1 MTISEKTKY
10 NAAKRHIK
18 AEYARSLK
26 LAKDAEGNDA
36 ASNYHLGTA
45 AAYLDCFRQFFYPD
59 GNMTA
64 DMLHTLIT
72 TQGN

>member
-1 MTISEKTKY
+1 MTISEKAKFA
-10 NAAKRHIK
+10 AAKRHIK

-45 AAYLDCFRQFFYPD
+45 AAYLDCFRAMFYPD
-59 GNMTA
+59 ETMTA
-64 DMLHTLIT
+64 EMLSKLIMA
-72 TQGN
+72 